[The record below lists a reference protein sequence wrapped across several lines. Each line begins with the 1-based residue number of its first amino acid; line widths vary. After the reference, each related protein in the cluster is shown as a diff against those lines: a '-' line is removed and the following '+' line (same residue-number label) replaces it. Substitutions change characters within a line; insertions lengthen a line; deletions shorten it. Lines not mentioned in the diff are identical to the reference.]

1 MPTETLLLDAGGFN
15 AGFGQLNKIKTEYLL
30 RGYKMLGY
38 SAVNLGYR
46 DFLQGTKFLTAMQKE
61 YSIPFVSANIYNLE
75 TKRPFVSRYLIKT
88 VKMENGQVKLRVG
101 IFGITEKNT
110 NLIPERRRQGGAIL
124 EARDPVENAGDVTK
138 QMNGRVD
145 LIICLAHLRL
155 EAAKK
160 LAEQVPA
167 IDVIILGN
175 DFRNQAIEVND
186 GKTKIVSAGQQG
198 KYMGDLRLY
207 LDKDKKVVRYEHAA
221 KALDKT
227 YKDVKKF
234 TDLVKQFKQESVARK

>member
-1 MPTETLLLDAGGFN
+1 
-15 AGFGQLNKIKTEYLL
+15 
-30 RGYKMLGY
+30 
-38 SAVNLGYR
+38 
-46 DFLQGTKFLTAMQKE
+46 
-61 YSIPFVSANIYNLE
+61 
-75 TKRPFVSRYLIKT
+75 
-88 VKMENGQVKLRVG
+88 MENGQVKLRVG

-145 LIICLAHLRL
+145 LIICLAHPRL

-186 GKTKIVSAGQQG
+186 
-198 KYMGDLRLY
+198 
-207 LDKDKKVVRYEHAA
+207 
-221 KALDKT
+221 
-227 YKDVKKF
+227 
-234 TDLVKQFKQESVARK
+234 